1 MGKPT
6 SNQKKLN
13 RLEVLIRDP
22 LERFISGYA
31 AIEKDLMQDSEG
43 SPTEAGWDR
52 LWDMSQIVVMKSDR

>member
-43 SPTEAGWDR
+43 SPTEAGW
-52 LWDMSQIVVMKSDR
+52 